1 MAINV
6 QTVVAQISL
15 VLINAS
21 VILDSKRLKIK
32 KDVSTLTNVIWKTY
46 AKMDSVEIPQDH
58 TNVTAIQELSS
69 NSIAP
74 IQLQVSENLTVRF
87 FAIPSG
93 AGLALNISS
102 KIFLKAHIR
111 L

>member
-32 KDVSTLTNVIWKTY
+32 KDVSTLTSVIWKMY

-69 NSIAP
+69 NLVAP
-74 IQLQVSENLTVRF
+74 
-87 FAIPSG
+87 
-93 AGLALNISS
+93 
-102 KIFLKAHIR
+102 
-111 L
+111 

>member
-32 KDVSTLTNVIWKTY
+32 KDVLTLTSVIWKMY

-69 NSIAP
+69 NLVAP
-74 IQLQVSENLTVRF
+74 
-87 FAIPSG
+87 
-93 AGLALNISS
+93 
-102 KIFLKAHIR
+102 
-111 L
+111 

>member
-32 KDVSTLTNVIWKTY
+32 KDVSTLTSVIWKTY
-46 AKMDSVEIPQDH
+46 AKMDSVEILQDH

-74 IQLQVSENLTVRF
+74 IEL
-87 FAIPSG
+87 
-93 AGLALNISS
+93 
-102 KIFLKAHIR
+102 
-111 L
+111 